1 MPYSAQ
7 QLADLSPAQQQAI
20 SSAMQGV
27 GSYAPYLQQGVKHW
41 SRMGVGAGLGT

>member
-27 GSYAPYLQQGVKHW
+27 GSFNLICNKVLKPGQG
-41 SRMGVGAGLGT
+41 